1 MDKQLTRICIVC
13 GIFYYLSWFIY
24 LQHIG
29 MPPIMIGFMWI
40 IPFAIGSF
48 FALNDKGIKTNLF
61 SEIKDDFT
69 SPTYK
74 LEKSHWGEDVV
85 VKYIVEYSVWDDGWC
100 AFFPFLYLFKFRQYS
115 PEDSVYVNKAVYNNI
130 LYGEIS
136 VKDLYLKEILKA
148 EAEAYKEM
156 SAKKTEKEKLREV
169 NKEYYDN
176 FKNRK

>member
-13 GIFYYLSWFIY
+13 GIFYYLSCIIY

-29 MPPIMIGFMWI
+29 MPPITIGFMWI
-40 IPFAIGSF
+40 IPFAIGFF

-85 VKYIVEYSVWDDGWC
+85 VKYITEYSVWDDDWC
-100 AFFPFLYLFKFRQYS
+100 AFFPFLYLFRFRQYY
-115 PEDSVYVNKAVYNNI
+115 PENSVYVNKIEYQSI
-130 LYGEIS
+130 LDGKCSPEEM
-136 VKDLYLKEILKA
+136 YLSIRHQLDR
-148 EAEAYKEM
+148 EAYKEM

-169 NKEYYDN
+169 NKEYYNN
-176 FKNRK
+176 FKTK